1 MYLLDVLL
9 KCTNELKSYFNIS
22 RWSINQP
29 INLSPLYTM
38 LDKVKGVQTV
48 KSIAVENKAGG
59 NYSQYAYDV
68 KGATKDNVVY
78 PSFDPC
84 CFEVKYPDI
93 DIEGRVTTL

>member
-1 MYLLDVLL
+1 
-9 KCTNELKSYFNIS
+9 
-22 RWSINQP
+22 
-29 INLSPLYTM
+29 M

-48 KSIAVENKAGG
+48 KNITVENKAGG